1 MGQGRKAEKRKKRDV
16 KRRRIMSKEQ
26 RYKHLH
32 QNEIREV
39 NDTIETFRRDH
50 SISDNIAKV

>member
-1 MGQGRKAEKRKKRDV
+1 
-16 KRRRIMSKEQ
+16 MSKEQ